1 MIKYKIVLFLIV
13 FTSIAVFEC
22 GCSSENTVNLD
33 DSIVS
38 SYSVD
43 SDSNR
48 FINGTFEG
56 NVTDGVI
63 NGKGVFR
70 FSTGEVYEGEWKDNN
85 YCGSG
90 SIKLSSDRY
99 DGEFSESKYNG
110 KGKYSWNNGDSY
122 EGDWVLGKMS
132 GQGTY
137 YFADGSSIKGSF
149 NNNEI
154 EDGNYIAAFVDGTI
168 YDGEIKDKRIDGSGK
183 MTYPNG
189 DFFEGS
195 FVTGSRNGKGTYSW
209 SNGDKYIGEWKD
221 DAMNGIGKYFFSDG
235 NVVSGGFIS
244 NHLDLTADFTWSFTT
259 DDNDVVT
266 AMNYNTDSLQFS
278 EYEVK
283 FNNGDR
289 YTGSLINGKFSG
301 QGKYIWKDGSY
312 YEGQWLN
319 GEMNGIG
326 ELYYNNISDYY
337 KLSGEFSNGKPNG
350 NCLFY
355 SDKSDIT
362 KHYNTIWE
370 NGKCVGVD

>member
-1 MIKYKIVLFLIV
+1 MIKYKIGLFLIV
-13 FTSIAVFEC
+13 FTSIAVFVC

-63 NGKGVFR
+63 NGKGVFH

-137 YFADGSSIKGSF
+137 YFA
-149 NNNEI
+149 
-154 EDGNYIAAFVDGTI
+154 
-168 YDGEIKDKRIDGSGK
+168 EIKKA
-183 MTYPNG
+183 
-189 DFFEGS
+189 
-195 FVTGSRNGKGTYSW
+195 V
-209 SNGDKYIGEWKD
+209 
-221 DAMNGIGKYFFSDG
+221 
-235 NVVSGGFIS
+235 
-244 NHLDLTADFTWSFTT
+244 
-259 DDNDVVT
+259 
-266 AMNYNTDSLQFS
+266 
-278 EYEVK
+278 
-283 FNNGDR
+283 
-289 YTGSLINGKFSG
+289 
-301 QGKYIWKDGSY
+301 
-312 YEGQWLN
+312 
-319 GEMNGIG
+319 
-326 ELYYNNISDYY
+326 
-337 KLSGEFSNGKPNG
+337 
-350 NCLFY
+350 
-355 SDKSDIT
+355 
-362 KHYNTIWE
+362 
-370 NGKCVGVD
+370 

>member
-1 MIKYKIVLFLIV
+1 MIKYKIGLFLIV
-13 FTSIAVFEC
+13 FTSIAVFVC

-63 NGKGVFR
+63 NGKGVFH

-137 YFADGSSIKGSF
+137 YFA
-149 NNNEI
+149 
-154 EDGNYIAAFVDGTI
+154 
-168 YDGEIKDKRIDGSGK
+168 EIKKAVEADYKSKFNGKVKNIEFYIKPEDKAVYYVI
-183 MTYPNG
+183 NG
-189 DFFEGS
+189 DF
-195 FVTGSRNGKGTYSW
+195 
-209 SNGDKYIGEWKD
+209 
-221 DAMNGIGKYFFSDG
+221 
-235 NVVSGGFIS
+235 
-244 NHLDLTADFTWSFTT
+244 
-259 DDNDVVT
+259 
-266 AMNYNTDSLQFS
+266 
-278 EYEVK
+278 
-283 FNNGDR
+283 
-289 YTGSLINGKFSG
+289 
-301 QGKYIWKDGSY
+301 
-312 YEGQWLN
+312 
-319 GEMNGIG
+319 
-326 ELYYNNISDYY
+326 
-337 KLSGEFSNGKPNG
+337 
-350 NCLFY
+350 
-355 SDKSDIT
+355 SDKI
-362 KHYNTIWE
+362 E
-370 NGKCVGVD
+370 L